1 MKFSGEADARD
12 KLKNPSK
19 TMNIKIL
26 DGLSCIMFDN
36 FKEAAVRLSSISLV
50 DDPCIY
56 QIITPTDLSYY
67 IAIVALFSCN
77 RKEMKDLI

>member
-12 KLKNPSK
+12 KMKNPSK

-36 FKEAAVRLSSISLV
+36 FKEASLRLSSISLV

-56 QIITPTDLSYY
+56 
-67 IAIVALFSCN
+67 
-77 RKEMKDLI
+77 